1 MKSRLRRILIGG
13 VDFFETSGMSSG
25 DIHYRMKKPRYRI
38 TLLEALRYSG
48 FVVDQYLSGL

>member
-1 MKSRLRRILIGG
+1 MLIGG
-13 VDFFETSGMSSG
+13 AGFFKTQGISSG
-25 DIHYRMKKPRYRI
+25 DIPYRMKKPLYRI